1 MSPLMDVSDTENTPR
16 WHLVADSEL
25 HGKGVFA
32 RRFIPKGTTILEYE
46 GKRISSEEADAQP
59 SADPDNPFHTF
70 FFSLRNGMFIDGAND
85 GNNSRWINNSY
96 EHNCEGQVND
106 VGDRV
111 FIFDKSESESVE
123 LIMYN

>member
-70 FFSLRNGMFIDGAND
+70 FFSLSNGMIIDGAQD
-85 GNNSRWINNSY
+85 GNDARWINHS
-96 EHNCEGQVND
+96 CEPKIG
-106 VGDRV
+106 RA
-111 FIFDKSESESVE
+111 SCRERLS
-123 LIMYN
+123 M